1 MTETKQTIEA
11 TKFYQACGGDFRTAN
26 DRLCRAR
33 DLLFI
38 QKRRKSAEQVEIIR
52 RQLVRIYA

>member
-11 TKFYQACGGDFRTAN
+11 TKFYQACGGDFDQAH
-26 DRLCRAR
+26 DRLLKAR

-52 RQLVRIYA
+52 RQLVRLYA